1 MHAPETAATPPKTL
15 LLLVEDDPQLG
26 EAVRDGLRQDGY
38 AVDWARDGAMARTL
52 LDAEHAYQAV
62 LLDLSLPHESGLS
75 ILKGL
80 RLRQDPTPVLVITAR
95 DAVAE
100 RIEGLDLG
108 ADDYLVKPF
117 DLDELAARLRAVMRR
132 RQGAVVAELRH
143 GRVRMDVPR
152 RAVYLEDTPVSVSA
166 QEFRT
171 LMALMQRSG
180 RVVPRRELEEAV
192 YGWNAGIESNA
203 IEVYVHQLRRK
214 LGSDVI
220 ETVRGFGYRV
230 G

>member
-1 MHAPETAATPPKTL
+1 MTTTL
-15 LLLVEDDPQLG
+15 VLLVEDDAMLG
-26 EAVRDGLRQDGY
+26 AAVREGLQQDGCT
-38 AVDWARDGAMARTL
+38 VDWAHDGAQARTL
-52 LDAEHAYQAV
+52 LGEGHAYQAV

-80 RLRQDPTPVLVITAR
+80 RQRQDATPVVIITAR

-100 RIEGLDLG
+100 RVEGLDLG
-108 ADDYLVKPF
+108 ADDYLIKPF

-132 RQGAVVAELRH
+132 QHGAVVAELRH

-152 RAVYLEDTPVSVSA
+152 RAVFLEDAPVTVSA

-171 LMALMQRSG
+171 LLALMQRTG

-192 YGWNAGIESNA
+192 YGWNAGVESNA
-203 IEVYVHQLRRK
+203 LEVYVHQLRRK
-214 LGSDVI
+214 LGPDVI

>member
-1 MHAPETAATPPKTL
+1 MSSITP
-15 LLLVEDDPQLG
+15 LLLVEDDAMLG
-26 EAVRDGLRQDGY
+26 AAVRDGLLQDGY
-38 AVDWARDGAMARTL
+38 AVDWARDGAMARSL
-52 LDAEHAYQAV
+52 LEDHAYQAV
-62 LLDLSLPHESGLS
+62 LLDLSLPQESGLS

-80 RLRQDPTPVLVITAR
+80 RLRHDATPVVIITAR

-100 RIEGLDLG
+100 RVEGLDLG
-108 ADDYLVKPF
+108 ADDYVVKPF

-132 RQGAVVAELRH
+132 QQGAVVAELRH

-152 RAVYLEDTPVSVSA
+152 RAVFLEDAPVSVSA

-171 LMALMQRSG
+171 LQALMQRAG

-192 YGWNAGIESNA
+192 YGWNAGVDSNA
-203 IEVYVHQLRRK
+203 LEVFVHQLRRK
-214 LGSDVI
+214 LGAEVI

>member
-1 MHAPETAATPPKTL
+1 MNTKPS
-15 LLLVEDDPQLG
+15 LLLVEDDTMLG
-26 EAVRDGLRQDGY
+26 AAVRDGLLQDGY

-52 LDAEHAYQAV
+52 LHDHAYQAV

-80 RLRQDPTPVLVITAR
+80 RARQDATPVVIITAR

-100 RIEGLDLG
+100 RVEGLDLG

-117 DLDELAARLRAVMRR
+117 DLDELAARVRAVMRR
-132 RQGAVVAELRH
+132 QQGAVVAELRH
-143 GRVRMDVPR
+143 GRVRVDVPR
-152 RAVYLEDTPVSVSA
+152 RAVFVEDAPVAVSA

-171 LMALMQRSG
+171 LWALMQRAG

-192 YGWNAGIESNA
+192 YGWNAGVDSNA
-203 IEVYVHQLRRK
+203 LEVYVHQLRRK
-214 LGSDVI
+214 LGAELI
-220 ETVRGFGYRV
+220 ETVRGFGYRI